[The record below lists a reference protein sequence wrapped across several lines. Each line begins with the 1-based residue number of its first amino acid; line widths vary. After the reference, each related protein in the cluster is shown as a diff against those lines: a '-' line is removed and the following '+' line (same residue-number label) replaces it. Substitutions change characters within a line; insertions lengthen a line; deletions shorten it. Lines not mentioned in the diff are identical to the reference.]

1 MDKITSWIT
10 KTNEEISNRSSNS
23 YSKEFDRFI
32 QLYFLLNHILT
43 ESNDKNGRLIK
54 SNKDSELI
62 KEYLPKYIV
71 KEFNSRLKGDPNFK
85 EIASSIFLIMQ
96 QHVSKM
102 IDLKYFANTGIGI
115 SKYRAFVEMSSIG
128 YFNES
133 ESTAFRKTSMT
144 KVDYEEHIKISNY
157 SKYQQSDLKNLLE
170 GTLSIIYAVRNNF
183 YHGLKKIANEQN
195 ELREYINLAIIKVI
209 KFVYDLDNKIY
220 PNTWSFWDELI
231 DIENKYTDNLKSKER
246 MYETELEKKV
256 KERVL
261 NSYNKSIQD
270 LSNWHSFIHE
280 SDSKNLSFAYYFITF
295 ERVCS
300 IIKNATYKNE
310 LHNIV
315 DALEHLKTRFNL
327 QIDLTDIKASHN
339 NCVAQRNNMF
349 HGDDSIDL
357 DTLLPDITDKLS
369 NIHMKIEEIFNALN
383 ETD

>member
-43 ESNDKNGRLIK
+43 ESNDKNGRIIK

-62 KEYLPKYIV
+62 EEYLPKYII
-71 KEFNSRLKGDPNFK
+71 KEFSSRLKGDPNFK

-102 IDLKYFANTGIGI
+102 IDFGYFANTGIGI
-115 SKYRAFVEMSSIG
+115 SKHRAFVEMSSIG

-133 ESTAFRKTSMT
+133 TAFRPTAMT
-144 KVDYEEHIKISNY
+144 KADYEDHTKISNY
-157 SKYQQSDLKNLLE
+157 SKYQESDLKNLLE

-183 YHGLKKIANEQN
+183 YHGFKKSKNEQN
-195 ELREYINLAIIKVI
+195 ELIEYINLSIIKVI

-220 PNTWSFWDELI
+220 PNTWIFWDELM
-231 DIENKYTDNLKSKER
+231 DIENKYTDSLESKER
-246 MYETELEKKV
+246 IYQIELEKKI

-327 QIDLTDIKASHN
+327 PIDLIDIKTTYD

-349 HGDDSIDL
+349 HGNDSIDL
-357 DTLLPDITDKLS
+357 DTLLPNIADKLS
-369 NIHMKIEEIFNALN
+369 NIHKKIEEIFNALS
-383 ETD
+383 ETN